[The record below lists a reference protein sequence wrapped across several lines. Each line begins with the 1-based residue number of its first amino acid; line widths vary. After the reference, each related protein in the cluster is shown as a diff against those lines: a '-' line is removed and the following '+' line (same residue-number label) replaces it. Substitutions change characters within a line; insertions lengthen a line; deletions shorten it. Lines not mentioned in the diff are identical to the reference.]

1 MIILIFCL
9 PNGLVCQLIS
19 MKIFKGGVD
28 ILPLFIKI
36 KFIHLEAHLCSIER
50 DKLESVLIKCWYLI
64 Q

>member
-1 MIILIFCL
+1 
-9 PNGLVCQLIS
+9 

-28 ILPLFIKI
+28 IPPLFIKI

-64 Q
+64 QGIIQAPS